1 MFLSRVAVSVWGWRR
16 ATMISRYILVETDDT
31 YLWAAAWV
39 GITVILVVL
48 VL

>member
-1 MFLSRVAVSVWGWRR
+1 
-16 ATMISRYILVETDDT
+16 VETDDT

-48 VL
+48 AL